1 MRRARSKKSKMIGGR
16 DLKSTKVKKAKTPV
30 SKDGF
35 LDATCELS
43 GLGRNRKKRY
53 DCLDGGGT
61 F

>member
-1 MRRARSKKSKMIGGR
+1 MIIKKYNLDKNIEIKNKDRSSVPI
-16 DLKSTKVKKAKTPV
+16 S
-30 SKDGF
+30 GF

-43 GLGRNRKKRY
+43 GLVKKKHKFY

>member
-1 MRRARSKKSKMIGGR
+1 MTVGRR
-16 DLKSTKVKKAKTPV
+16 DLKPTKTKVKKIKTQV

-43 GLGRNRKKRY
+43 GLGKRKNKRY